1 VREIAEL
8 ARHHHRFVQ
17 DWFDGTAGLYLEV
30 LNEISGELAGE
41 VEVRQIQGQPD
52 KRVVQAVLL
61 VAWLLANVPAL
72 VAGPTRDVFVVLS
85 ARPRL
90 KIPRCSLAAL
100 SYAES
105 QR

>member
-17 DWFDGTAGLYLEV
+17 GRFDGIAALYVEV
-30 LNEISGELAGE
+30 LNEISGERASE
-41 VEVRQIQGQPD
+41 VELRQVQGQLD